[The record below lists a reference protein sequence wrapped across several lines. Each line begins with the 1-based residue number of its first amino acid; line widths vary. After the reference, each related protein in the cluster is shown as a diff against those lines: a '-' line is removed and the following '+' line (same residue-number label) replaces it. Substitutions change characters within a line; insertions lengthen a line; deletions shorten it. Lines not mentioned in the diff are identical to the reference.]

1 MKLAFISREFP
12 PTRQASGIAT
22 YTEKTSR
29 ALAALGNEVH
39 VFSEA
44 HTAAAHDEHRAG
56 VHIHRLPDPSVKPRE
71 VRTLRRAF
79 DVEMALRKYGPFDVV
94 QACEWEGEAA
104 IYARFPQGP
113 LITRL
118 ATPLYLVER
127 LNRMSAGER
136 RRYAVVRALE
146 RWQTRLSKTVI
157 SPSRSLADMVIRD
170 WDLDANRV
178 HLMPTGIELP
188 LAGADGPLPEGVGNN
203 PYVLYF
209 GRLEVRKGVVTWIH
223 ALPDVLG
230 RNPGLDAVFAG
241 DDLKL
246 DGVPFSEYGR
256 RRCGDQAARLKFLR
270 RLPQSSLFPLIRNA
284 RLVVLPSRWEN
295 LANAA
300 LEAMA
305 LGRPVV
311 ATEGSGFAELIEH
324 GVTGWL
330 VPPDDATA
338 LANAVNTALSD
349 PARLREVGEAARH
362 RAQDFSLD
370 RMVGRLEELYQDV
383 LSTRRGQVSEASAV

>member
-1 MKLAFISREFP
+1 MP
-12 PTRQASGIAT
+12 AS
-22 YTEKTSR
+22 
-29 ALAALGNEVH
+29 
-39 VFSEA
+39 
-44 HTAAAHDEHRAG
+44 
-56 VHIHRLPDPSVKPRE
+56 
-71 VRTLRRAF
+71 
-79 DVEMALRKYGPFDVV
+79 
-94 QACEWEGEAA
+94 
-104 IYARFPQGP
+104 
-113 LITRL
+113 
-118 ATPLYLVER
+118 
-127 LNRMSAGER
+127 ER
-136 RRYAVVRALE
+136 RRYVVVRALE